1 MESRALLACL
11 QAALPERKGGIASLI
26 LQNHL
31 YGCFIV
37 IEDLAQGILT
47 LEEGHLT
54 GNGMYLNLE
63 TQFGQIGVRYY
74 GFTMDGKA
82 VLEDCPPGYKEAWF
96 ALFRDAATRK
106 DISEVD
112 RLEEEVLAVLDAGVD
127 GVDRFFMNALDHE
140 GNLSPDWVERA
151 LYMLHPGLVK
161 SVGAAVSAAA
171 VSAAAI
177 SAAVGTVGTVGAK
190 EEAVGE
196 EAVKSVRSRK
206 GGRGPLKGSTG
217 RGLSLTRRNKVR
229 GGTQATARSYAYTR
243 RRTVRERE
251 PILLDVRE

>member
-161 SVGAAVSAAA
+161 SVGAAISAAT
-171 VSAAAI
+171 AI
-177 SAAVGTVGTVGAK
+177 SAGAVGAK
-190 EEAVGE
+190 EETVSE

-217 RGLSLTRRNKVR
+217 RGLSLTRRNKGR

>member
-96 ALFRDAATRK
+96 ALFRDAATRR

-161 SVGAAVSAAA
+161 SGGAT
-171 VSAAAI
+171 AI
-177 SAAVGTVGTVGAK
+177 SAAVGTVGAK

-217 RGLSLTRRNKVR
+217 RGLSLTRRNKGR